1 MSEEASRSE
10 PEPSNEIT
18 SFHSE
23 SPELETEISDEVP
36 LHIPRD

>member
-1 MSEEASRSE
+1 MSEEGSRTE
-10 PEPSNEIT
+10 PEPSNEVA
-18 SFHSE
+18 SFHNE